1 MNLKILLP
9 GGVMLNEE
17 VKKIIAEAVNG
28 SFCLLPHHI
37 DFVAALVPGI
47 LSFVT
52 ATGQEVFLAVDEG
65 VLVKAGQEV
74 LVSSTRAVPGTELG
88 KLKETVERVF
98 RNVDDQ
104 EKVAR
109 STMAKLE
116 ADLVRGFLELGE
128 RAYK

>member
-1 MNLKILLP
+1 
-9 GGVMLNEE
+9 
-17 VKKIIAEAVNG
+17 
-28 SFCLLPHHI
+28 
-37 DFVAALVPGI
+37 
-47 LSFVT
+47 
-52 ATGQEVFLAVDEG
+52 
-65 VLVKAGQEV
+65 
-74 LVSSTRAVPGTELG
+74 LG